1 MEIEPVRVSDAL
13 QGISTL
19 FLDTAP
25 VIYLVERNPQYLDR
39 VLSIFQQIDNGYIN
53 AVTTPVTLA
62 ECLVH
67 PLRLGLA
74 ALRQDF
80 IDVVVTGANTT
91 FVSIDQQVGET
102 AARLRAQYNL
112 LLPDALQ
119 MASAIVTGC
128 DAFLTN
134 DAQLARVTELT
145 VLVIDELEPDDDS
158 GAALP

>member
-1 MEIEPVRVSDAL
+1 MRVSDAL

-25 VIYLVERNPQYLDR
+25 VIYLVERNPHYLDR
-39 VLSIFQQIDNGYIN
+39 VHSIFQQIDNGRIN

-80 IDVVVTGANTT
+80 IDVVVTGTNTT
-91 FVSIDQQVGET
+91 FVSINQQVGET

-112 LLPDALQ
+112 RLPDALQ
-119 MASAIVTGC
+119 MGTAIVAGC

-145 VLVIDELEPDDDS
+145 VLVIDELESDDGS

>member
-25 VIYLVERNPQYLDR
+25 VIYLVEANPDYLDCVR
-39 VLSIFQQIDNGYIN
+39 NIFQHIDSGRIS
-53 AVTTPVTLA
+53 AVTSPVTLA

-80 IDVVVTGANTT
+80 IDVVVNGTNTT
-91 FVSIDQQVGET
+91 FVHIDQQIGET

-112 LLPDALQ
+112 RLPDSLQ
-119 MASAIVTGC
+119 MASAIITGC

-134 DAQLARVTELT
+134 DSQLTRVTELT
-145 VLVIDELEPDDDS
+145 VLVIDVLQPDVS
-158 GAALP
+158 APLP

>member
-1 MEIEPVRVSDAL
+1 MRVSDAL

-25 VIYLVERNPQYLDR
+25 VIYLVERNPHYLDR
-39 VLSIFQQIDNGYIN
+39 IRSIFQQIDNRRIN
-53 AVTTPVTLA
+53 AVTTLVTLA

-91 FVSIDQQVGET
+91 FVSINQPIGET

-112 LLPDALQ
+112 RLPDALQ
-119 MASAIVTGC
+119 IGIAIVAGC

-134 DAQLARVTELT
+134 AAQLARVTELT
-145 VLVIDELEPDDDS
+145 VLVIDELESDDGS
-158 GAALP
+158 GTALP

>member
-1 MEIEPVRVSDAL
+1 
-13 QGISTL
+13 
-19 FLDTAP
+19 
-25 VIYLVERNPQYLDR
+25 
-39 VLSIFQQIDNGYIN
+39 
-53 AVTTPVTLA
+53 VTTPVTLA

-80 IDVVVTGANTT
+80 IDVVVTGASTT
-91 FVSIDQQVGET
+91 FVSLDQQVGET

-112 LLPDALQ
+112 CLPDALQ
-119 MASAIVTGC
+119 MASAIVTRC

-145 VLVIDELEPDDDS
+145 VLVIDELEPDDGSDV
-158 GAALP
+158 ALP